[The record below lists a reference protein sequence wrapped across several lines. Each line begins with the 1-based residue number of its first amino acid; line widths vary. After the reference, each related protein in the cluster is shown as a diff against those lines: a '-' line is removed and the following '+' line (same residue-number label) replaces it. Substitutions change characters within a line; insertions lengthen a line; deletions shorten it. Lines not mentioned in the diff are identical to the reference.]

1 VASVDCSPPAL
12 QAFPPRAL
20 YSEGNSKLDW
30 APRMATGLC
39 AHAAAEYL
47 PRSSFLAR
55 IGKAALPIAG
65 EYLSL
70 NRILMARRR
79 HDPLILCYHGV
90 VPDEIAEDPQ
100 RYGNLVSYSEFAEQM
115 SLLAQ
120 VMTPISLSELDRWL
134 HGGSALPANP
144 VLITFDDGYRNN
156 LLHAAPTLLKFG
168 VPAVF
173 FITVGYI
180 GTDSLLWP
188 TEIYRCVLLW
198 PSPLVPLPDGSTL
211 TIPAHDL
218 TKRIALAGWVREF
231 CKTIPDKLKN
241 KYLMTLREA
250 AFPALTRDEAEMF
263 SFLSWEETDRLRRM
277 GFEIGSHTLG
287 HCILTRTCTDRGR
300 RELEMSRQ
308 QLERN
313 LGTSCVTV
321 AYPNGCASDY
331 SPQVL
336 SAAAQAGYKLG
347 FTTRAGVC
355 TRSANPLALN
365 RICIPG
371 KLSKPGFQS
380 RISGLHDLLKSQFT

>member
-1 VASVDCSPPAL
+1 
-12 QAFPPRAL
+12 
-20 YSEGNSKLDW
+20 
-30 APRMATGLC
+30 MATGLC
-39 AHAAAEYL
+39 AHAESEYIH
-47 PRSSFLAR
+47 RSSLLAR
-55 IGKAALPIAG
+55 IGKAAVPIAG

-90 VPDEIAEDPQ
+90 VPDEIAEDTQ
-100 RYGNLVSYSEFAEQM
+100 RYGNVASHSEFAEQM
-115 SLLAQ
+115 SLLAR
-120 VMTPISLSELDRWL
+120 VMTPISLSELESWL
-134 HGGSALPANP
+134 HGDAALPANP

-156 LLHAAPTLLKFG
+156 LLHAAPTLLEFG

-173 FITVGYI
+173 FITVGHI
-180 GTDSLLWP
+180 GTESLLWP

-211 TIPAHDL
+211 TVPPNDL
-218 TKRIALAGWVREF
+218 QKRIALAGWAREF
-231 CKTIPDKLKN
+231 CKTISEERKN
-241 KYLMTLREA
+241 QYLMTLREA
-250 AFPALTRDEAEMF
+250 AFPGLTREESEMF

-277 GFEIGSHTLG
+277 GFEIGSHTLE
-287 HCILTRTCTDRGR
+287 HCILTRTCAERGR
-300 RELEMSRQ
+300 RELEVSRQ
-308 QLERN
+308 QLERK

-336 SAAAQAGYKLG
+336 WAAAQAGYKLG

-380 RISGLHDLLKSQFT
+380 RISGLHDLLKSSFA